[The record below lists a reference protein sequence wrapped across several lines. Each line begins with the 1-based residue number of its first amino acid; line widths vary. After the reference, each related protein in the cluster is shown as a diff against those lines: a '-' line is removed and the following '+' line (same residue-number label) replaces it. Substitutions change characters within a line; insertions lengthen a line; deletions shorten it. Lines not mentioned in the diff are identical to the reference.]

1 MKKFICPQ
9 CGEKFDK
16 LCKVNETDL
25 DLEYENPK
33 YEYFEC
39 PECGYRDKKSVFKIH

>member
-1 MKKFICPQ
+1 MKKYSCPQ
-9 CGEKFDK
+9 CGEEFNKLYMVDK
-16 LCKVNETDL
+16 RDL

-39 PECGYRDKKSVFKIH
+39 PECGYRDLKSTFKN